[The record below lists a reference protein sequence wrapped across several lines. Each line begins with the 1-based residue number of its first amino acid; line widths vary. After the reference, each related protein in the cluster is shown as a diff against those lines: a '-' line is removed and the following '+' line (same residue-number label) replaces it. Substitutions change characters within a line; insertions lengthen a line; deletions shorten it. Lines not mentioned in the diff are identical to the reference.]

1 MRLGLLAA
9 AKITDQAIIDVV
21 SDVDGV
27 EVVAVAARDLG
38 RAQDAAE
45 RWGLPTAYGSYS
57 ELLADDTIDAVY
69 IATPAGLHH
78 RWTLAAL
85 AAGKHVLCEKP
96 FASNAN
102 QAAEMVAAGEAAF
115 ASEGLILM
123 EAYHWRYHPLA
134 EQMRTIVD
142 SGELGKVER
151 VEAHFNLPDGAI
163 PRSDIRWDLAIGGGA
178 TMDLGCYPIQWTR
191 FIMGADPTVVSA
203 TAECP
208 VEGVDGKL
216 TAELVWGDEVHGGR
230 VTGMVESSM
239 IDEGDPVLDLVVTG
253 SEGTMTVF
261 NPLAPHMGALLTVVV
276 GDETRTEDVATTATY
291 FHQLVA
297 FRDAIS
303 SRTKPLTGGEDA
315 LATMAIIDA
324 CYRAAGLE
332 PRPSLP

>member
-9 AKITDQAIIDVV
+9 AKITDQAIVDVV
-21 SDVDGV
+21 ELVDGV
-27 EVVAVAARDLG
+27 ELAAVAARDVD
-38 RAQDAAE
+38 RAQDAAT
-45 RWGLPTAYGSYS
+45 RWGVPTAYGSYD
-57 ELLADDTIDAVY
+57 ELLADNTVDAVY
-69 IATPAGLHH
+69 IATPAGHHH
-78 RWTLAAL
+78 RWTIAAL
-85 AAGKHVLCEKP
+85 EAGKHVLCEKP
-96 FASNAN
+96 FASNAD
-102 QAAEMVAAGEAAF
+102 QAGEMVAAGEAAF
-115 ASEGLILM
+115 ADAGLILM

-134 EQMRTIVD
+134 EQMRAIVD

-191 FIMGADPTVVSA
+191 FIMGAEPTVVSA
-203 TAECP
+203 TAVCP

-216 TAELVWGDEVHGGR
+216 TAELAWGDAVHGGG
-230 VTGMVESSM
+230 VTGMIESSM

-253 SEGTMTVF
+253 SAGTMTVF
-261 NPLAPHMGALLTVVV
+261 NPLAPQMGAALSVAV
-276 GDETRTEDVATTATY
+276 GDQTRTEDVAATATY

-303 SRTKPLTGGEDA
+303 SRTKPLTGGQDA

-332 PRPSLP
+332 PRPSI